1 MGEIRKFL
9 PNLSHN
15 CYYKRNLSFHFFID
29 AMLMSNI
36 VLAITGGIA
45 AYKSAIFARLLV
57 KAGFDVR
64 VIMTSGAQAFIT
76 PLTLQALTGNE
87 VHISLLDERAEAG
100 MGHIELAK
108 WADLVVIAPA
118 SANTL
123 ARLAMGMADDLLTTV
138 CLATS
143 APVLVAPAMNQQM
156 WAHPAVNLNV
166 QTLRDMNYQIIAPAS
181 GEQAC
186 GDVGAGRLPEP
197 EALLAE
203 VLLFNAMQTT
213 PQLLAGK
220 RVVITAGPTVEA
232 IDPVRYLSNHSSGKM
247 GFALARAC
255 VAAGAEVVLIAGGK
269 VGLPTPLNV
278 TRIDVLSAEEM
289 LLTAQQ
295 CVAGTHTALQYMPE
309 EEHEHHSEH
318 SHDHSHEHHDDCGCG
333 ETHEHEGGHTHM
345 HDHVTDDEPRVADIF
360 IATAAVADYRTRDA
374 APQKIKKTQESMT
387 LDLVKNPDILAT
399 ISLAHPEL
407 FVVGFAAETQD
418 VERYARGKLVSKD
431 LDLIACNDVS
441 RADIGFASDDN
452 AMQVFFSERYEHDSV
467 TLEKASKDK
476 IAEQLTRIIGETLWQ
491 RYDA

>member
-1 MGEIRKFL
+1 
-9 PNLSHN
+9 
-15 CYYKRNLSFHFFID
+15 
-29 AMLMSNI
+29 MSNI

-64 VIMTSGAQAFIT
+64 VIMTTGAQAFIT

-87 VHISLLDERAEAG
+87 VHISLLDEQAEAG

-108 WADLVVIAPA
+108 WADLIVIAPA

-138 CLATS
+138 CLATT
-143 APVLVAPAMNQQM
+143 APVIIAPAMNQQM

-197 EALLAE
+197 EDLLAE
-203 VLLFNAMQTT
+203 VQLFTAMQTT

-220 RVVITAGPTVEA
+220 RVVITAGPTVEG
-232 IDPVRYLSNHSSGKM
+232 IDPVRYLSNHSTGKM

-255 VAAGAEVVLIAGGK
+255 VAAGAEVILIAGGK
-269 VGLPTPLNV
+269 VALPTPLNV
-278 TRIDVLSAEEM
+278 TRIDVLSAQDM
-289 LLTAQQ
+289 LIAAQQ
-295 CVAGTHTALQYMPE
+295 CVNGTHSALQYLPE
-309 EEHEHHSEH
+309 DADEHSHEH
-318 SHDHSHEHHDDCGCG
+318 SHDHSHHHDDCGCG
-333 ETHEHEGGHTHM
+333 EAHQHENEHAENESAGIK
-345 HDHVTDDEPRVADIF
+345 VADIF
-360 IATAAVADYRTRDA
+360 IATAAVADYRTLDA
-374 APQKIKKTQESMT
+374 APQKIKKTQDAMT
-387 LDLVKNPDILAT
+387 LNLVKNPDILAT

-418 VERYARGKLVSKD
+418 VERYARGKLLSKD

-452 AMQVFFSERYEHDSV
+452 AMQVFFSERYEHDNV
-467 TLEKASKDK
+467 ILEKASKDE
-476 IAEQLTRIIGETLWQ
+476 IAEQLVTIIGETIWQ
-491 RYDA
+491 RHQA

>member
-1 MGEIRKFL
+1 
-9 PNLSHN
+9 
-15 CYYKRNLSFHFFID
+15 
-29 AMLMSNI
+29 MSNI

-45 AYKSAIFARLLV
+45 AYKSAIFARLLI
-57 KAGFDVR
+57 KAGFEVR
-64 VIMTSGAQAFIT
+64 VIMTTGAQAFIT

-87 VHISLLDERAEAG
+87 VHISLLDEKAEAG

-108 WADLVVIAPA
+108 WADLIIIAPA

-138 CLATS
+138 CLATA
-143 APVLVAPAMNQQM
+143 APVIIAPAMNQQM

-166 QTLRDMNYQIIAPAS
+166 QTLRDMNYQIIQPAS

-197 EALLAE
+197 EQLLAE

-232 IDPVRYLSNHSSGKM
+232 IDPVRYLSNHSTGKM

-255 VAAGAEVVLIAGGK
+255 VAAGADVILIAGGK
-269 VGLPTPLNV
+269 VALPTPLNV
-278 TRIDVLSAEEM
+278 TRIDVLSAKEM
-289 LLTAQQ
+289 LMAAQQ
-295 CVAGTHTALQYMPE
+295 CVDGTHSALQYVPE
-309 EEHEHHSEH
+309 DEHDH
-318 SHDHSHEHHDDCGCG
+318 SHDHDHEHDHSHQHEHHGECDCGDDHSHSHNHS
-333 ETHEHEGGHTHM
+333 HEI
-345 HDHVTDDEPRVADIF
+345 DDKQHAHSENQNVMADIF
-360 IATAAVADYRTRDA
+360 IATAAVADYRTEEA
-374 APQKIKKTQESMT
+374 APQKIKKTQDAMT
-387 LDLVKNPDILAT
+387 LSLVKNPDILAT
-399 ISLAHPEL
+399 ISLAHPAL

-418 VERYARGKLVSKD
+418 IERYARGKLVSKD

-452 AMQVFFSERYEHDSV
+452 AMQVFFSERYKSEAV

-476 IAEQLTRIIGETLWQ
+476 IAEQLAGIIGETIWQ
-491 RYDA
+491 RHNGHNA

>member
-1 MGEIRKFL
+1 
-9 PNLSHN
+9 
-15 CYYKRNLSFHFFID
+15 
-29 AMLMSNI
+29 MSNI

-45 AYKSAIFARLLV
+45 AYKSAIFARLLI

-64 VIMTSGAQAFIT
+64 VIMTTGAQAFIT

-87 VHISLLDERAEAG
+87 VHVSLLDEKAEAG

-123 ARLAMGMADDLLTTV
+123 ARLSMGMADDLLTTV
-138 CLATS
+138 CLATT
-143 APVLVAPAMNQQM
+143 APVIIAPAMNQQM
-156 WAHPAVNLNV
+156 WAHPAVTLNV
-166 QTLRDMNYQIIAPAS
+166 QTLRDMNYQIIQPAS

-197 EALLAE
+197 EQLLAE
-203 VLLFNAMQTT
+203 VLLFTAMQTT

-220 RVVITAGPTVEA
+220 RVVITAGATVEA
-232 IDPVRYLSNHSSGKM
+232 IDPVRYLSNHSTGKM

-269 VGLPTPLNV
+269 VALPTPLNV
-278 TRIDVLSAEEM
+278 TRLDVLSAKEM
-289 LLTAQQ
+289 LLAAQQ
-295 CVAGTHTALQYMPE
+295 CVDGTHSALQLVFE
-309 EEHEHHSEH
+309 DE
-318 SHDHSHEHHDDCGCG
+318 HDHSHEHEHHHHDHSHHHHHHEEHDDG
-333 ETHEHEGGHTHM
+333 
-345 HDHVTDDEPRVADIF
+345 DSINDDSVRVADIF
-360 IATAAVADYRTRDA
+360 IATAAVADYRTEEA
-374 APQKIKKTQESMT
+374 APQKIKKTQDAMT
-387 LDLVKNPDILAT
+387 LSLVKNPDILAT
-399 ISLAHPEL
+399 ISLANPDL

-418 VERYARGKLVSKD
+418 VERYARGKLISKN

-452 AMQVFFSERYEHDSV
+452 AMQVFFSDRYEKEAI

-476 IAEQLTRIIGETLWQ
+476 IAEQLASIIGESIWQ
-491 RYDA
+491 RQNG

>member
-1 MGEIRKFL
+1 
-9 PNLSHN
+9 
-15 CYYKRNLSFHFFID
+15 
-29 AMLMSNI
+29 MSNI
-36 VLAITGGIA
+36 LLAITGGIA
-45 AYKSAIFARLLV
+45 AYKSAVFARLLI
-57 KAGFDVR
+57 KAGFEVR

-87 VHISLLDERAEAG
+87 VHISLLDEKAEAG

-108 WADLVVIAPA
+108 WADLMVIAPA

-138 CLATS
+138 CLATT
-143 APVLVAPAMNQQM
+143 APVIIAPAMNQQM

-197 EALLAE
+197 EQLLE
-203 VLLFNAMQTT
+203 EILLFQAMQTT

-232 IDPVRYLSNHSSGKM
+232 IDPVRYLSNHSTGKM

-255 VAAGAEVVLIAGGK
+255 VAAGADVILIAGGK
-269 VGLPTPLNV
+269 VALPTPLNV
-278 TRIDVLSAEEM
+278 TRIDVLSAKEM
-289 LLTAQQ
+289 LTVAQQ
-295 CVAGTHTALQYMPE
+295 CVTGTHSTLQYMVE
-309 EEHEHHSEH
+309 DEHDH
-318 SHDHSHEHHDDCGCG
+318 SHDHSHEHTHAHLHGDCDC
-333 ETHEHEGGHTHM
+333 
-345 HDHVTDDEPRVADIF
+345 DDEHTDAIDDGSMKMADIF
-360 IATAAVADYRTRDA
+360 IATAAVADYRTEEA
-374 APQKIKKTQESMT
+374 APQKIKKTQDAMT
-387 LDLVKNPDILAT
+387 LSLVKNPDILAT

-418 VERYARGKLVSKD
+418 VERYARGKLLSKD

-452 AMQVFFSERYEHDSV
+452 AMEVFFSTPYEHDSII
-467 TLEKASKDK
+467 LDKASKDK
-476 IAEQLTRIIGETLWQ
+476 IAEQLTTIIGEAIWQ
-491 RYDA
+491 RHSI

>member
-1 MGEIRKFL
+1 
-9 PNLSHN
+9 
-15 CYYKRNLSFHFFID
+15 
-29 AMLMSNI
+29 MSNI

-57 KAGFDVR
+57 KSGFDVR
-64 VIMTSGAQAFIT
+64 VIMTTGAQAFIT

-87 VHISLLDERAEAG
+87 VHVSLLDEKAEAG

-123 ARLAMGMADDLLTTV
+123 ARLSMGMADDLLTTV
-138 CLATS
+138 CLATT
-143 APVLVAPAMNQQM
+143 APVLIAPAMNQQM

-166 QTLRDMNYQIIAPAS
+166 QTLRDMNYHIIQPAS

-197 EALLAE
+197 EQLLAE
-203 VLLFNAMQTT
+203 VLLFTAMQTM

-220 RVVITAGPTVEA
+220 RVVITAGATVEA
-232 IDPVRYLSNHSSGKM
+232 IDPVRYLSNHSTGKM

-255 VAAGAEVVLIAGGK
+255 VIAGAEVILIAGGK
-269 VGLPTPLNV
+269 VTLPTPLNV
-278 TRIDVLSAEEM
+278 KRIDVLSAEEM
-289 LLTAQQ
+289 LLVAQQ
-295 CVAGTHTALQYMPE
+295 CVDGTHHELQFMFE
-309 EEHEHHSEH
+309 EEHDHDHDNHHHHHEHEHDHHDDCDCDDEHSEH
-318 SHDHSHEHHDDCGCG
+318 SEAHVVDSNEH
-333 ETHEHEGGHTHM
+333 
-345 HDHVTDDEPRVADIF
+345 VRAADVF
-360 IATAAVADYRTRDA
+360 IATAAVADYRTKEA
-374 APQKIKKTQESMT
+374 APQKIKKTQETMT
-387 LDLVKNPDILAT
+387 LSLVKNPDILAT

-452 AMQVFFSERYEHDSV
+452 AMQVFFSEHYKRAPV
-467 TLEKASKDK
+467 TLDKASKDH
-476 IAEQLTRIIGETLWQ
+476 IAEQLATIIGEAIWQ
-491 RYDA
+491 RQND

>member
-1 MGEIRKFL
+1 
-9 PNLSHN
+9 
-15 CYYKRNLSFHFFID
+15 
-29 AMLMSNI
+29 MSNI

-45 AYKSAIFARLLV
+45 AYKSAIFARLLI

-64 VIMTSGAQAFIT
+64 VIMTTGAQAFIT

-87 VHISLLDERAEAG
+87 VHVSLLDEQAEAG

-108 WADLVVIAPA
+108 WADLIVIAPA

-138 CLATS
+138 CLATT
-143 APVLVAPAMNQQM
+143 APVIIAPAMNQQM

-166 QTLRDMNYQIIAPAS
+166 QTLRDMNYQIIQPAS

-197 EALLAE
+197 EQLLDE
-203 VLLFNAMQTT
+203 VLLFKAMNTT

-255 VAAGAEVVLIAGGK
+255 VAAGAEVILIAGGK
-269 VGLPTPLNV
+269 VALPTPLNV
-278 TRIDVLSAEEM
+278 TRIDVLSAKDM
-289 LLTAQQ
+289 LITAQQ
-295 CVAGTHTALQYMPE
+295 CVDGTHSELQLDLE
-309 EEHEHHSEH
+309 DE
-318 SHDHSHEHHDDCGCG
+318 HDHSHEHAHEHANEHNHSHTHEHHHSDCGCG
-333 ETHEHEGGHTHM
+333 DEHELPQAYTEHQF
-345 HDHVTDDEPRVADIF
+345 VKADIF
-360 IATAAVADYRTRDA
+360 IATAAVADYRTEEA
-374 APQKIKKTQESMT
+374 APQKIKKTQDAMNLS
-387 LDLVKNPDILAT
+387 LVKNPDILAT

-418 VERYARGKLVSKD
+418 VERYARGKLAAKA
-431 LDLIACNDVS
+431 LDMIACNDVS

-452 AMQVFFSERYEHDSV
+452 AMQVFFSERYERDAI
-467 TLEKASKDK
+467 TLDKASKDK
-476 IAEQLTRIIGETLWQ
+476 IAEQLASIIGETIAQ
-491 RYDA
+491 CQNS

>member
-1 MGEIRKFL
+1 
-9 PNLSHN
+9 
-15 CYYKRNLSFHFFID
+15 
-29 AMLMSNI
+29 MSNI

-64 VIMTSGAQAFIT
+64 VIMTTGAQAFIT

-87 VHISLLDERAEAG
+87 VHVSLLDEQAEAG

-108 WADLVVIAPA
+108 WADLIVIAPA

-138 CLATS
+138 CLATT
-143 APVLVAPAMNQQM
+143 APVIIAPAMNQQM

-166 QTLRDMNYQIIAPAS
+166 QTLRDMNYQIIQPAS

-197 EALLAE
+197 EELLAE

-220 RVVITAGPTVEA
+220 RVVITAGPTVEG
-232 IDPVRYLSNHSSGKM
+232 IDPVRFLSNHSTGKM

-269 VGLPTPLNV
+269 IALPTPLNV
-278 TRIDVLSAEEM
+278 TRIDVLSAKDM
-289 LLTAQQ
+289 LIAAQQ
-295 CVAGTHTALQYMPE
+295 CVDGTHIALQYLPE
-309 EEHEHHSEH
+309 EDYEHSHDHMHEHSYEH
-318 SHDHSHEHHDDCGCG
+318 SHDHSHHHGHCDCD
-333 ETHEHEGGHTHM
+333 EEYQHEHAEIINDGS
-345 HDHVTDDEPRVADIF
+345 VKVADIF
-360 IATAAVADYRTRDA
+360 IATAAVADYRTLEA
-374 APQKIKKTQESMT
+374 APQKIKKTQDAMT
-387 LDLVKNPDILAT
+387 LNLVKNPDILAT

-418 VERYARGKLVSKD
+418 VERYARGKLLSKD

-452 AMQVFFSERYEHDSV
+452 AMQVFFSERYEHDNV
-467 TLEKASKDK
+467 ILEKASKDE
-476 IAEQLTRIIGETLWQ
+476 IAEQLATIIGETIWQ
-491 RYDA
+491 RHQA

>member
-1 MGEIRKFL
+1 
-9 PNLSHN
+9 
-15 CYYKRNLSFHFFID
+15 
-29 AMLMSNI
+29 MSNI

-45 AYKSAIFARLLV
+45 AYKSAVFARLLV

-64 VIMTSGAQAFIT
+64 VIMTTGAQAFIT

-87 VHISLLDERAEAG
+87 VHVSLLDEQAEAG

-108 WADLVVIAPA
+108 WADLIVIAPA

-138 CLATS
+138 CLATT
-143 APVLVAPAMNQQM
+143 APVIIAPAMNQQM

-166 QTLRDMNYQIIAPAS
+166 QTLRDMNYQIIQPAS

-197 EALLAE
+197 EELLAE

-220 RVVITAGPTVEA
+220 RVVITAGPTVEG
-232 IDPVRYLSNHSSGKM
+232 IDPVRYLSNHSTGKM
-247 GFALARAC
+247 GFALASAC

-269 VGLPTPLNV
+269 IALPTPLNV
-278 TRIDVLSAEEM
+278 TRIDVLSAKDM
-289 LLTAQQ
+289 LIAAQQ
-295 CVAGTHTALQYMPE
+295 CVDGTHSALQYLPE
-309 EEHEHHSEH
+309 EDYEH
-318 SHDHSHEHHDDCGCG
+318 SHDH
-333 ETHEHEGGHTHM
+333 M
-345 HDHVTDDEPRVADIF
+345 HDHAHQHGDCDCGEEHQHEHAEIINDGSVKVADIF
-360 IATAAVADYRTRDA
+360 IATAAVADYRTEEA
-374 APQKIKKTQESMT
+374 APQKIKKTQDAMT
-387 LDLVKNPDILAT
+387 LSLVKNPDILAT

-418 VERYARGKLVSKD
+418 VEHYARGKLLSKD

-452 AMQVFFSERYEHDSV
+452 AMQVFFSERYEHDSII
-467 TLEKASKDK
+467 LEKASKDE
-476 IAEQLTRIIGETLWQ
+476 IAEQLATIIGETIWQ
-491 RYDA
+491 RHQS

>member
-1 MGEIRKFL
+1 
-9 PNLSHN
+9 
-15 CYYKRNLSFHFFID
+15 
-29 AMLMSNI
+29 MSNI

-45 AYKSAIFARLLV
+45 AYKSAIFARLLI
-57 KAGFDVR
+57 KSGFEVR
-64 VIMTSGAQAFIT
+64 VIMTTGAQAFIT

-87 VHISLLDERAEAG
+87 VHISLLDEKAEAG

-108 WADLVVIAPA
+108 WADLIIIAPA

-138 CLATS
+138 CLATA
-143 APVLVAPAMNQQM
+143 APVIIAPAMNQQM

-166 QTLRDMNYQIIAPAS
+166 QTLRDMNYQIIQPAN

-197 EALLAE
+197 EQLLAE

-232 IDPVRYLSNHSSGKM
+232 IDPVRYLSNHSTGKM

-255 VAAGAEVVLIAGGK
+255 VAAGADVILIAGGK
-269 VGLPTPLNV
+269 VALPTPLNV
-278 TRIDVLSAEEM
+278 TRIDVLSAKEM
-289 LLTAQQ
+289 LIAAQQ
-295 CVAGTHTALQYMPE
+295 CVDGTHSALQYVPE
-309 EEHEHHSEH
+309 DEHDH
-318 SHDHSHEHHDDCGCG
+318 SHDHSHQHEHHGECDCGDDHNHS
-333 ETHEHEGGHTHM
+333 HEI
-345 HDHVTDDEPRVADIF
+345 DDEEHAHSENQNVIADIF
-360 IATAAVADYRTRDA
+360 IATAAVADYRTEEA
-374 APQKIKKTQESMT
+374 APQKIKKTQDAMT
-387 LDLVKNPDILAT
+387 LSLVKNPDILAT
-399 ISLAHPEL
+399 ISLAHPVL

-418 VERYARGKLVSKD
+418 IERYARGKLVSKD

-476 IAEQLTRIIGETLWQ
+476 IAEQLAGIIGETIWQ
-491 RYDA
+491 RHNGHNA

>member
-1 MGEIRKFL
+1 
-9 PNLSHN
+9 
-15 CYYKRNLSFHFFID
+15 
-29 AMLMSNI
+29 MSNI

-45 AYKSAIFARLLV
+45 AYKSAIFARLLI

-64 VIMTSGAQAFIT
+64 VIMTTGAQAFIT

-87 VHISLLDERAEAG
+87 VHVSLLDEQAEAG

-108 WADLVVIAPA
+108 WADLIVIAPA

-138 CLATS
+138 CLATT
-143 APVLVAPAMNQQM
+143 APVIIAPAMNQQM

-166 QTLRDMNYQIIAPAS
+166 QTLRDMNYQIIQPAS

-197 EALLAE
+197 EQLLAE
-203 VLLFNAMQTT
+203 VLLFKAMNTT

-255 VAAGAEVVLIAGGK
+255 VAAGAEVILIAGGK
-269 VGLPTPLNV
+269 VALPTPLNV
-278 TRIDVLSAEEM
+278 TRIDVLSAKDM
-289 LLTAQQ
+289 LIAAQQ
-295 CVAGTHTALQYMPE
+295 CVDGTHSELQLDLE
-309 EEHEHHSEH
+309 DE
-318 SHDHSHEHHDDCGCG
+318 HDHSHEHAHEHNHSHTHEHHHSDCGCG
-333 ETHEHEGGHTHM
+333 DEHELTQAYTEHQF
-345 HDHVTDDEPRVADIF
+345 VKADIF
-360 IATAAVADYRTRDA
+360 IATAAVADYRTIDA
-374 APQKIKKTQESMT
+374 APQKIKKTQDAMNLS
-387 LDLVKNPDILAT
+387 LVKNPDILAT

-418 VERYARGKLVSKD
+418 VERYARGKLAAKA
-431 LDLIACNDVS
+431 LDMIACNDVS

-452 AMQVFFSERYEHDSV
+452 AMQVFFSERYERDAI
-467 TLEKASKDK
+467 TLDKASKDK
-476 IAEQLTRIIGETLWQ
+476 IAEQLASIIGETIAQ
-491 RYDA
+491 CQNS

>member
-1 MGEIRKFL
+1 
-9 PNLSHN
+9 
-15 CYYKRNLSFHFFID
+15 
-29 AMLMSNI
+29 MSNI

-64 VIMTSGAQAFIT
+64 VIMTTGAQAFIT

-87 VHISLLDERAEAG
+87 VHVSLLDEHAEAG

-108 WADLVVIAPA
+108 WADLIVIAPA

-138 CLATS
+138 CLATT
-143 APVLVAPAMNQQM
+143 APVIIAPAMNQQM

-166 QTLRDMNYQIIAPAS
+166 QTLSDMNYQIIQPAS

-197 EALLAE
+197 EQLLAE

-232 IDPVRYLSNHSSGKM
+232 IDPVRYLSNHSTGKM

-255 VAAGAEVVLIAGGK
+255 VAAGAEVILITGGK
-269 VGLPTPLNV
+269 VALPTPLKV
-278 TRIDVLSAEEM
+278 TRIDVLSAKEM
-289 LLTAQQ
+289 LVAAQQ
-295 CVAGTHTALQYMPE
+295 CIDGTHTALLFDDE
-309 EEHEHHSEH
+309 DDHSHHHDH
-318 SHDHSHEHHDDCGCG
+318 SHDHHHSHDQKHHHSDCDCGD
-333 ETHEHEGGHTHM
+333 EHDIATTI
-345 HDHVTDDEPRVADIF
+345 TDDSVRVADIF
-360 IATAAVADYRTRDA
+360 IATAAVADYRTEEA
-374 APQKIKKTQESMT
+374 APQKIKKTQDVLT
-387 LDLVKNPDILAT
+387 LNLVKNPDILAT

-418 VERYARGKLVSKD
+418 VEHYARGKLVSKN

-452 AMQVFFSERYEHDSV
+452 AMQVFFSERYENDSI
-467 TLEKASKDK
+467 TLEKASKDE
-476 IAEQLTRIIGETLWQ
+476 IAEQLAGIIGEAIWL
-491 RYDA
+491 RHNS

>member
-1 MGEIRKFL
+1 
-9 PNLSHN
+9 
-15 CYYKRNLSFHFFID
+15 
-29 AMLMSNI
+29 MSNI

-45 AYKSAIFARLLV
+45 AYKSAIFARLLI

-64 VIMTSGAQAFIT
+64 VIMTTGAQAFIT

-87 VHISLLDERAEAG
+87 VHISLLDEKAEAG

-108 WADLVVIAPA
+108 WADLIIIAPA

-138 CLATS
+138 CLATT
-143 APVLVAPAMNQQM
+143 APVIIAPAMNQQM

-166 QTLRDMNYQIIAPAS
+166 QTLRDMNYQIIQPAS

-197 EALLAE
+197 EQLLAE

-232 IDPVRYLSNHSSGKM
+232 IDPVRYLSNHSTGKM

-255 VAAGAEVVLIAGGK
+255 VAAGADVILIAGGK
-269 VGLPTPLNV
+269 VALPTPLNV
-278 TRIDVLSAEEM
+278 TRIDVLSAKEM
-289 LLTAQQ
+289 LMAAQQ
-295 CVAGTHTALQYMPE
+295 CVDGTHSALQYVPE
-309 EEHEHHSEH
+309 DEHDH
-318 SHDHSHEHHDDCGCG
+318 SHDHSHEHEHGECDCDDDHSHNHS
-333 ETHEHEGGHTHM
+333 HELDNKHHAHSENQNVM
-345 HDHVTDDEPRVADIF
+345 ADIF
-360 IATAAVADYRTRDA
+360 IATAAVADYRTEEA
-374 APQKIKKTQESMT
+374 APQKIKKTQDAMT
-387 LDLVKNPDILAT
+387 LSLVKNPDILAT

-418 VERYARGKLVSKD
+418 IERYARGKLVSKD

-467 TLEKASKDK
+467 ILEKSSKDK
-476 IAEQLTRIIGETLWQ
+476 IAEQLAGIIGETIWQ
-491 RYDA
+491 RHNGHND

>member
-1 MGEIRKFL
+1 
-9 PNLSHN
+9 
-15 CYYKRNLSFHFFID
+15 
-29 AMLMSNI
+29 MSNI
-36 VLAITGGIA
+36 LLAITGGIA
-45 AYKSAIFARLLV
+45 AYKSAVFARLLI
-57 KAGFDVR
+57 KAGFEVR
-64 VIMTSGAQAFIT
+64 VVMTSGAQAFIT

-87 VHISLLDERAEAG
+87 VHISLLDEKAEAG

-108 WADLVVIAPA
+108 WADLMVIAPA

-138 CLATS
+138 CLATT
-143 APVLVAPAMNQQM
+143 APVIIAPAMNQQM

-197 EALLAE
+197 EQLLE
-203 VLLFNAMQTT
+203 EILLFQAMQTT

-232 IDPVRYLSNHSSGKM
+232 IDPVRYLSNHSTGKM

-255 VAAGAEVVLIAGGK
+255 VAAGADVILIAGGK
-269 VGLPTPLNV
+269 VALPTPLNV
-278 TRIDVLSAEEM
+278 TRIDVLSAKEM
-289 LLTAQQ
+289 LTVAQQ
-295 CVAGTHTALQYMPE
+295 CVTGTHSALQYMVE
-309 EEHEHHSEH
+309 DEHDH
-318 SHDHSHEHHDDCGCG
+318 SHDHSHEHTHAHLHGDCDC
-333 ETHEHEGGHTHM
+333 
-345 HDHVTDDEPRVADIF
+345 DDEHTDAIDDGSVKMADIF
-360 IATAAVADYRTRDA
+360 IATAAVADYRTEEA
-374 APQKIKKTQESMT
+374 APQKIKKTQDAMT
-387 LDLVKNPDILAT
+387 LSLVKNPDILAT

-418 VERYARGKLVSKD
+418 VERYARGKLLSKD

-452 AMQVFFSERYEHDSV
+452 AMEVFFSTHYEHDSII
-467 TLEKASKDK
+467 LDKASKDK
-476 IAEQLTRIIGETLWQ
+476 IAEQLTTIIGEAIWQ
-491 RYDA
+491 RHSI